1 MGWNWMTSP
10 NRPIVNYPAKV
21 WKSNMTINAKGM
33 RYDSTD
39 NLSFVA
45 DQSDKIW
52 PTATEWNWAGTT
64 VAQWELYWK
73 KRSTTIGGFTSSS
86 QLSERNVNVFARF
99 QVLKHQ
105 LTAQCCK
112 IWPAMGRGA
121 QDTPPGWA
129 FFGLKTAKM
138 PKSLRT
144 NDILPRHKWPA
155 RLYQVSL
162 HLREC
167 WSCRLHQSESV
178 PSLEAA
184 GQLDISP
191 GRKWQG
197 NIVMIVE

>member
-1 MGWNWMTSP
+1 MTSP

-73 KRSTTIGGFTSSS
+73 KRSTTIGGFTLSS

-138 PKSLRT
+138 PKSPSPWELMTFCPAT
-144 NDILPRHKWPA
+144 NDPPDSTKSHSIFVNAGAAVCINLK
-155 RLYQVSL
+155 VSL
-162 HLREC
+162 L
-167 WSCRLHQSESV
+167 WKQPAS
-178 PSLEAA
+178 
-184 GQLDISP
+184 
-191 GRKWQG
+191 
-197 NIVMIVE
+197 